1 MDTYVEC
8 CGYTVTRALYD
19 FLVENDFSVRVACA
33 VCRRCASVQEARE
46 MLEAVAKGE
55 LVVRNLGKRSTAEI
69 VEKMKK
75 YL

>member
-1 MDTYVEC
+1 MVEYVEC
-8 CGYTVTRALYD
+8 CGYSVTRTLYD

-33 VCRRCASVQEARE
+33 VCRCATVTEAKE
-46 MLEAVAKGE
+46 MLEAVACGK

-75 YL
+75 YM